1 VIEVTEKKS
10 YTTMLERWCRLATTA
25 EKQALADA
33 CNTSYPY
40 LVFHIAKGRREPDA
54 MLAAKIETATK
65 LLSRQSKGRLPVV
78 YRTELNSACR
88 ACAFA
93 ARCLGDAAIASE
105 FPLVE

>member
-1 VIEVTEKKS
+1 MNNLLEKW
-10 YTTMLERWCRLATTA
+10 MRAATTA
-25 EKQALADA
+25 ERQALADA
-33 CNTSYPY
+33 CATSYDY
-40 LVFHIAKGRREPDA
+40 VVYHLAKGRREPDA
-54 MLAAKIETATK
+54 LLAAKIETATK
-65 LLSRQSKGRLPVV
+65 LLARGTNGRLFTV